1 MNNSMNIECILE
13 FSNINDRERW
23 KQVIISKATEINLVL
38 GKSKRDINSYSY
50 TDKFQRFET
59 INTNLPKE
67 ERDIASKT
75 RDGQID
81 PS

>member
-1 MNNSMNIECILE
+1 M
-13 FSNINDRERW
+13 NDRERW

-38 GKSKRDINSYSY
+38 GKSKRDSYIE
-50 TDKFQRFET
+50 KFQRFET
-59 INTNLPKE
+59 TNNNLQKE

-75 RDGQID
+75 RDGQTD